1 MMQRDTLKKFSSKQP
16 IQSKKYLTF
25 ERMVA
30 ECVAN
35 SEARSHDPN
44 EHAAWR
50 KEYSQTLKTGQKPLT
65 SLSNNADG
73 ACAANRIDNSKWQN
87 TYQDDE
93 EMRLREIEAQKEIDS
108 KRKRIA
114 PAYSKGNY
122 QYITDLKDLTTLG
135 KKI

>member
-1 MMQRDTLKKFSSKQP
+1 MMQRNILKKFSSKQP
-16 IQSKKYLTF
+16 TQSKKDLAF

-30 ECVAN
+30 ECVKN
-35 SEARSHDPN
+35 SEARSHDPK

-50 KEYSQTLKTGQKPLT
+50 KEYSQALKTGQKPLT
-65 SLSNNADG
+65 SLSNNVAG
-73 ACAANRIDNSKWQN
+73 ACAAKRIDNSKWQN

-93 EMRLREIEAQKEIDS
+93 EMRLREIEAQKEVDI